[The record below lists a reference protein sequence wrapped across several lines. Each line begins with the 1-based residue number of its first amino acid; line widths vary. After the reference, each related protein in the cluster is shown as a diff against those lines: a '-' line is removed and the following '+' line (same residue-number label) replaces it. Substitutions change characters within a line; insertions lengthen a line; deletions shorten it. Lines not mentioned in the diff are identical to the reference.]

1 MTDFPWVTVW
11 GFGADIKTTRDS
23 LLISQKGKTERYA
36 LNEIKHLIVCGN
48 HNLQTST
55 IENLSKKGIGL
66 SFFDAHGNPTGLL
79 YNGEAPALSQQ
90 QKNLPIHKFA
100 LTSIK
105 SSIEARMRLLHELS
119 EKIDGGIYYKG
130 EFEIVSGAR
139 AELDYLITL
148 AELGRVFTLTKNMY
162 YEILSRAVPAE
173 LGYHRRVKPPYHD
186 PINVLLSHGYTV
198 LYANISTA
206 CIGAG
211 LDLTKGALYGEIEPA
226 GNGKMPCVMDILEPA
241 SIYMV
246 DKIVVDLARE
256 GKISGEYEV
265 YQRCILSDKLL
276 AEFNK
281 RLLSSVN
288 QDVISANVMHYAD
301 AVSGLCEPDFH
312 F

>member
-1 MTDFPWVTVW
+1 MNNISWVTVW

-23 LLISQKGKTERYA
+23 LLVSRKGKTERYS
-36 LNEIKHLIVCGN
+36 LDEIKHVIICGN
-48 HNLQTST
+48 HNFQTSAVET
-55 IENLSKKGIGL
+55 FAEKGIGV
-66 SFFDAHGNPTGLL
+66 SFFDVHGNPTGLL
-79 YNGEAPALSQQ
+79 YNGGVPALSQQ
-90 QKNLPIHKFA
+90 QKNLPVHKFA

-119 EKIDGGIYYKG
+119 EKIEGGIYYKG

-162 YEILSRAVPAE
+162 YEIFSRAVPSD
-173 LGYHRRVKPPYHD
+173 LGYRRRMKPPYSD
-186 PINVLLSHGYTV
+186 PLNVLLSHGYAV

-226 GNGKMPCVMDILEPA
+226 GNGKMPCVLDILEPA
-241 SIYMV
+241 SVYMV
-246 DKIVVDLARE
+246 DKIVIDLARE

-265 YQRCILSDKLL
+265 GQRCILSDKLL

-281 RLLSSVN
+281 RLMSSIN
-288 QDVISANVMHYAD
+288 REIISANVKHYAD
-301 AVSGLCEPDFH
+301 AVEGLCEPDFH